1 MIDRYTTKEMKKIW
15 NDENKYRAWLRVEL
29 AVLKA
34 YAQKGMIPLA
44 DYEAIA
50 SKARIDVN
58 RIAELEAETR
68 HDVIAFTRAVGE
80 TLGPEK
86 RWFHYGL
93 TSTDVVD
100 TANALLL
107 KDANL
112 LIEKELW
119 RLVNVLKEKAIA
131 YKRTPCVGRTH
142 GIHAEVTSFGL
153 KWALWYDE
161 ALRDLRRFREARLEV
176 ERGKLSGA
184 VGNFANIDPEIE
196 KAVCADLGI
205 GYARISTQV
214 LPRDL
219 HINYLHTLALIAG
232 LLEKIATEIRHLSR
246 TEIREVEEYFAP
258 TQKGSSAMPHKR
270 NPVTSEN
277 ICGLS
282 RIVRGYLFAEYEC
295 NPLWHERDISHSS
308 VERIALPDAA
318 TLVHYMLN
326 RYVGT
331 LENLTVYPERM
342 LKNIGLTNGV
352 IFSGRVVAMMIEKG
366 YSREESYD
374 FVQEIAL
381 KAYTENLDFLELL
394 LGSKLTKDF
403 TVEEIREC
411 FNFDHYFRNIDKI
424 YQRLKLEDESE

>member
-196 KAVCADLGI
+196 KPSAPTWAS
-205 GYARISTQV
+205 AT
-214 LPRDL
+214 PDL
-219 HINYLHTLALIAG
+219 HPGPTARSAYQYLHTLALIAG

-258 TQKGSSAMPHKR
+258 TQKARARCRTSAIRLRAK
-270 NPVTSEN
+270 TSA
-277 ICGLS
+277 G
-282 RIVRGYLFAEYEC
+282 
-295 NPLWHERDISHSS
+295 
-308 VERIALPDAA
+308 
-318 TLVHYMLN
+318 
-326 RYVGT
+326 
-331 LENLTVYPERM
+331 
-342 LKNIGLTNGV
+342 
-352 IFSGRVVAMMIEKG
+352 
-366 YSREESYD
+366 
-374 FVQEIAL
+374 
-381 KAYTENLDFLELL
+381 
-394 LGSKLTKDF
+394 
-403 TVEEIREC
+403 
-411 FNFDHYFRNIDKI
+411 
-424 YQRLKLEDESE
+424 